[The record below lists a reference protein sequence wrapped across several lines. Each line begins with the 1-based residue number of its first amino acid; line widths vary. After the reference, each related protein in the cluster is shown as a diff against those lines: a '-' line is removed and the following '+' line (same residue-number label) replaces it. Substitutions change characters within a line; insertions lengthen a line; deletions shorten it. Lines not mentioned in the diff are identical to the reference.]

1 MKTPLASWRQREV
14 SPHGQKGAWLLSAI
28 LVCSLA
34 ITTSAQQAQPDAAVS
49 APGINKLILED
60 GTPVKLRLS
69 RTVSSADEKAGET
82 VDFEVLEEVKVGD
95 VLVIP
100 KGSMAWGTVTEAEPK
115 KRMGRGGKLNMTIDS
130 VRLTDGERTA
140 LRGVKDAQG
149 GSHTGA
155 MTGGIVAASLIV
167 WPAAPFFLFMHGK
180 DVTIPKGT
188 EITTYINGNF
198 PLDLAKFD
206 PQTPAGSAMVA
217 TAAPSASP
225 SQASLDI
232 SSMPSGADIE
242 LDGNFVGNTPSTVGV
257 TPGDHVLRL
266 SKNGYAKWERKL
278 RASSGTIRI
287 TPELEPL
294 TARSG
299 K

>member
-1 MKTPLASWRQREV
+1 
-14 SPHGQKGAWLLSAI
+14 
-28 LVCSLA
+28 
-34 ITTSAQQAQPDAAVS
+34 
-49 APGINKLILED
+49 
-60 GTPVKLRLS
+60 
-69 RTVSSADEKAGET
+69 
-82 VDFEVLEEVKVGD
+82 VKVGD

-100 KGSMAWGTVTEAEPK
+100 KGSMAWGTVTEAEAK
-115 KRMGRGGKLNMTIDS
+115 KRMGRGGKLNMTIDA

-140 LRGVKDAQG
+140 LRGVKDVQG

-206 PQTPAGSAMVA
+206 PQTSAGSGMVA
-217 TAAPSASP
+217 AGAPAQGMSN
-225 SQASLDI
+225 SQTNLDI
-232 SSMPSGADIE
+232 SSTPSGADIE
-242 LDGNFVGNTPSTVGV
+242 LDGNFVGNTPSTLGV

-294 TARSG
+294 TARGG